1 MKLLAISG
9 FVPEQICD
17 VVRFTQYGGER
28 NIAHYCGYASDFV
41 SQVIN
46 DSNISG
52 AVFPKSCDSC
62 RIIDSYLEN
71 SEKFR
76 FQIAVPARQDEFA
89 VEYLAAEYN
98 RYKNAIEQYFEVE
111 ISNVRDRIIGI
122 NERNIAIR
130 KVYDELEQY
139 KYSDYIK
146 QIHRN
151 LVLPLNEQKIEKR
164 NIDSWKSY
172 RKGKKVYLMGSFLSN
187 LNIVEL
193 IEANGLRIVG
203 DNLPESGR
211 LISSTG
217 TKVEGDIY
225 KNIAQEILSRRLS
238 PTQNNFE
245 KILTYDLNEIREKQV
260 DGVIMIIQKY
270 CEPYEYL
277 YSVYQKVLHEAGI
290 PILKLVSLNSED
302 DQKAKLQIEAFSDMI

>member
-98 RYKNAIEQYFEVE
+98 RYKNAIEQYFEV
-111 ISNVRDRIIGI
+111 
-122 NERNIAIR
+122 
-130 KVYDELEQY
+130 
-139 KYSDYIK
+139 
-146 QIHRN
+146 
-151 LVLPLNEQKIEKR
+151 
-164 NIDSWKSY
+164 
-172 RKGKKVYLMGSFLSN
+172 
-187 LNIVEL
+187 
-193 IEANGLRIVG
+193 
-203 DNLPESGR
+203 
-211 LISSTG
+211 
-217 TKVEGDIY
+217 
-225 KNIAQEILSRRLS
+225 
-238 PTQNNFE
+238 
-245 KILTYDLNEIREKQV
+245 
-260 DGVIMIIQKY
+260 
-270 CEPYEYL
+270 
-277 YSVYQKVLHEAGI
+277 
-290 PILKLVSLNSED
+290 
-302 DQKAKLQIEAFSDMI
+302 